1 MSMSLSQLLII
12 MHIAVD
18 AAYEG
23 TTKRTFLAMSIMILA
38 QLPFLMVFV
47 CMYYRLSP
55 PNNKAVS
62 AESESEESL
71 ISSSEDECYY
81 D

>member
-1 MSMSLSQLLII
+1 M
-12 MHIAVD
+12 D

-23 TTKRTFLAMSIMILA
+23 MTKRTFLAMSIMIIA
-38 QLPFLMVFV
+38 QFPFLIIFL
-47 CMYYRLSP
+47 CMYSKLGP
-55 PNNKAVS
+55 PNNKVDS
-62 AESESEESL
+62 AESDSEESL

>member
-1 MSMSLSQLLII
+1 M
-12 MHIAVD
+12 D

-23 TTKRTFLAMSIMILA
+23 MTKRTFLAMSIMIIAL
-38 QLPFLMVFV
+38 LPFLIVFL
-47 CMYYRLSP
+47 CMYSKLTP
-55 PNNKAVS
+55 PKSKQVS

-71 ISSSEDECYY
+71 ISSSEDECHY